1 NLNALLQLDRGQGTL
16 GQQVLLGLPNMTED
30 IANAI
35 LDWLD
40 SDSTPRTSGA
50 ENDFYATQ
58 SPPYQCKNGPL
69 DSLEELLL
77 VKGVTPQ
84 LLFGNDLN
92 RNGMIDP
99 EEDDGSGQAN
109 LGWSAYLT
117 VYSREA
123 NVDSQGNPRV
133 WLNDPDLGFVNDN
146 LTQ

>member
-1 NLNALLQLDRGQGTL
+1 
-16 GQQVLLGLPNMTED
+16 
-30 IANAI
+30 
-35 LDWLD
+35 
-40 SDSTPRTSGA
+40 
-50 ENDFYATQ
+50 
-58 SPPYQCKNGPL
+58 L

-99 EEDDGSGQAN
+99 EEDDSSGQAN

-146 LTQ
+146 LTQILGQTPAAYVVGYLLYGGGGGG